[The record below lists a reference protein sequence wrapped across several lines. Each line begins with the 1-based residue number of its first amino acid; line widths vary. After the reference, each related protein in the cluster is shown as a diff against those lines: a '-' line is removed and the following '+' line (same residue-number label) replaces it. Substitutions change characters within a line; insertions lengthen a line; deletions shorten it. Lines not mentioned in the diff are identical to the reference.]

1 LLHAPSR
8 FGVIVAFALSVLAGV
23 SISALLARFGGPAR
37 GGTVADVRSAP
48 SVSRKSALAAIIVAA
63 AAVVELKVPLSF
75 SPVPPVEPAYR
86 VLATLP
92 RGPVIEMPFYSRRF
106 TSART
111 QYMLSSTAHWMP
123 LVNGYSSHTPQD
135 FLDKTEALG
144 GFPTLEAFKVLERD
158 RVRYAVF
165 HMNLFTP
172 DARDDVLARLRAFDR
187 HLLRHYADDR
197 VWLYEIVEFP
207 H

>member
-1 LLHAPSR
+1 
-8 FGVIVAFALSVLAGV
+8 
-23 SISALLARFGGPAR
+23 
-37 GGTVADVRSAP
+37 
-48 SVSRKSALAAIIVAA
+48 VSRKAALATVIVTA
-63 AAVVELKVPLSF
+63 AAVAELKVPLSF
-75 SPVPPVEPAYR
+75 SRVPPVETAYR

-106 TSART
+106 ASART

-135 FLDKTEALG
+135 FLDKTDTLG

-165 HMNLFTP
+165 HMNLLTP
-172 DARDDVLARLRAFDR
+172 DAREGVVARLREFDR
-187 HLLRHYADDR
+187 YLLRRYADDR
-197 VWLYEIVEFP
+197 VWLYEIVAFP
-207 H
+207 R